1 MASKNPFSD
10 LFGRSPIK
18 PLQQHI
24 EVAQKCAGAVVDLFE
39 AVFEDDKDNV
49 QKQIDRIFAI
59 ESDADKI
66 KNDLREHLPK
76 SLLMPIDRRD
86 LLEILDLQDNIADT
100 AQDIAAII
108 QLRKFEVPEDLHE
121 LFRLLVRRSVDACNQ
136 CSTIINELDELVATG
151 FRGRTSDVVHEMVGE
166 LNKIESDTDHL
177 GMDLCKALFRH
188 ETTMSPVSIMLA
200 YRVIEMV
207 GNLAD
212 YAEMVGNR
220 LRLVLAR

>member
-1 MASKNPFSD
+1 MAGKNPFSD

-24 EVAQKCAGAVVDLFE
+24 EVAQKCAAVTIDLFE
-39 AVFEDDKDNV
+39 AIFANDKGEV
-49 QKQIDRIFAI
+49 QKLIDRIFEI
-59 ESDADKI
+59 ESEADQI

-121 LFRLLVRRSVDACNQ
+121 PFRLLVRRSVDACNQ
-136 CSTIINELDELVATG
+136 CSTIINELDELIATG
-151 FRGRTSDVVHEMVGE
+151 FRGRTSDIVHEMVGE
-166 LNKIESDTDHL
+166 LNKIESDTDQL
-177 GMDLCKALFRH
+177 GIDLCKSLFRH
-188 ETTMSPVSIMLA
+188 ESTMSPVSIMLT
-200 YRVIEMV
+200 YRIIELV